1 MPIQIIFKK
10 KNGDYRYMAGVIDSD
25 KNSKTIDRSSDCI
38 TIYEQIP
45 NDDGVEDYQYR
56 SVRIDS
62 LQSITLNGV
71 HYQVS

>member
-1 MPIQIIFKK
+1 MYGPLDFKESFMVLLLFIAPCNSYLERFGFPLLGIFL
-10 KNGDYRYMAGVIDSD
+10 GAIG
-25 KNSKTIDRSSDCI
+25 
-38 TIYEQIP
+38 EIP